1 MEEAEGW
8 AEAVTAY
15 CSQVGCTEQHF
26 HTLAVTQYSL
36 SRQVDIASLSRL
48 INSSA
53 LRDQAR
59 LRAVSSEGAG
69 AWLNVVPSKAL
80 NLVFEPREFTSLLR
94 FWLGM
99 PVFEAVCA
107 CPWCGVAQDR
117 FGYHALTCK
126 KTGLKVLRHNAL
138 REACLRHCELGGI
151 EAEREAPGLFPGSS
165 ERPADVLLRASPAL
179 SKLKLPD
186 FSGSQSV
193 CLDFAVTHTL
203 QTNYINRAS
212 VEAGAAAA
220 GYEETVKDEKYSE
233 ECKKNGLKFVPMVME
248 VYGVWGQRA
257 SPVLKFIA
265 RAVANRKK
273 LDEELATSY
282 LHRTCSVVLQ
292 RHNAHALKAS
302 PPQESGRTDSGWTL
316 ASVVHD
322 ALLMLLTYRI
332 YVLFHIPWCL
342 GH

>member
-1 MEEAEGW
+1 M
-8 AEAVTAY
+8 
-15 CSQVGCTEQHF
+15 
-26 HTLAVTQYSL
+26 
-36 SRQVDIASLSRL
+36 
-48 INSSA
+48 
-53 LRDQAR
+53 
-59 LRAVSSEGAG
+59 
-69 AWLNVVPSKAL
+69 
-80 NLVFEPREFTSLLR
+80 FEPREFTSLLR

-179 SKLKLPD
+179 SKLKLPE

-220 GYEETVKDEKYSE
+220 GYEETVNS
-233 ECKKNGLKFVPMVME
+233 
-248 VYGVWGQRA
+248 
-257 SPVLKFIA
+257 
-265 RAVANRKK
+265 
-273 LDEELATSY
+273 
-282 LHRTCSVVLQ
+282 
-292 RHNAHALKAS
+292 
-302 PPQESGRTDSGWTL
+302 
-316 ASVVHD
+316 
-322 ALLMLLTYRI
+322 
-332 YVLFHIPWCL
+332 
-342 GH
+342 

>member
-1 MEEAEGW
+1 M
-8 AEAVTAY
+8 
-15 CSQVGCTEQHF
+15 
-26 HTLAVTQYSL
+26 
-36 SRQVDIASLSRL
+36 
-48 INSSA
+48 
-53 LRDQAR
+53 
-59 LRAVSSEGAG
+59 
-69 AWLNVVPSKAL
+69 
-80 NLVFEPREFTSLLR
+80 
-94 FWLGM
+94 
-99 PVFEAVCA
+99 CA

-151 EAEREAPGLFPGSS
+151 EAEREAPGLIPGSS

-179 SKLKLPD
+179 LKLKIPD

-220 GYEETVKDEKYSE
+220 GYEETVKDEKYLE

-265 RAVANRKK
+265 RAVANRKN

-282 LHRTCSVVLQ
+282 LHRGPPTPQCPCS
-292 RHNAHALKAS
+292 S

-322 ALLMLLTYRI
+322 TLLMLHYLHSYI
-332 YVLFHIPWCL
+332 YFFY
-342 GH
+342 